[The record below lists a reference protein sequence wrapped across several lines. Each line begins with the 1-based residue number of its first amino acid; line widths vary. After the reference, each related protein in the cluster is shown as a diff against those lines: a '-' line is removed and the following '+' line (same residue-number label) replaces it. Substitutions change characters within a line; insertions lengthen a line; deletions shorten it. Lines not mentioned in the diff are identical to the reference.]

1 MKKIIAMLIA
11 TVMVLSLAAC
21 SQAPATETAAA
32 ATAAAAEAAKADDG
46 KYTFGVSLY
55 YRSDEYYVDIENMM
69 KVYADKAGVNLII
82 QDANCDASTQMRQFE
97 DFIQMGVDAILFS
110 PCDPSAAT
118 AAVEAANAAK
128 IPVFTYDGVL
138 DDASGIA
145 SGLYSNFSAD
155 GYDGGKWAKEYIEK
169 NLGGEASVAILDYP
183 ASPVVCG
190 GRADGFQKAVEE
202 LPGVKVVSRQDGHA
216 TRTGGME
223 VMENIL
229 TANNN
234 DVDVVFAINYESG
247 AGAAAAMEAAGT
259 NGIVVCV
266 AWGKEA
272 LEKIDADDPY
282 VKALLLG
289 DPSDQANIVNV
300 AKDYLD
306 GKPVDKETYYSYYV
320 VDHTNL
326 NDKIDWKAI
335 INMR

>member
-1 MKKIIAMLIA
+1 MKKVIAMLLA

-21 SQAPATETAAA
+21 GKTAATATMAA
-32 ATAAAAEAAKADDG
+32 ATEAATEASKTDDG

-69 KVYADKAGVNLII
+69 KVYADKAGINLII

-110 PCDPSAAT
+110 PCDPTAAT
-118 AAVEAANAAK
+118 SAVEAANAAN

-138 DDASGIA
+138 EDNSGIA
-145 SGLYSNFSAD
+145 VGLYSDFNGD
-155 GYDGGKWAKEYIEK
+155 GYDGGTWAKEYIQK
-169 NLGGEASVAILDYP
+169 NLDGKANVAILDYP

-202 LPGVKVVSRQDGHA
+202 LDGVKVVARQDGHA

-234 DVDVVFAINYESG
+234 DIDVVFAINYESG
-247 AGAAAAMEAAGT
+247 AGAAAAMEAAGCD
-259 NGIVVCV
+259 GIVVCV

-272 LEKIDADDPY
+272 LEKIDNDDPY

-289 DPSDQANIVNV
+289 DPSDQANIVNL

-306 GKPVDKETYYSYYV
+306 GKQVAKETYYSYYV
-320 VDHTNL
+320 VDHATL

-335 INMR
+335 INLR